1 MICKATDVLAKNFGV
16 VPTRASNT
24 AWRIPSHGR
33 TNHAETSINEW
44 FYLVPKRSGIV
55 GKTMCAENQR
65 TIPVDETRQRN
76 VIKVH
81 RLRDVH
87 VRNVHARR

>member
-1 MICKATDVLAKNFGV
+1 MIRKTTKVLAKNFGI

-24 AWRIPSHGR
+24 AWRIPTHGR

-55 GKTMCAENQR
+55 GKTMRTKNQR
-65 TIPVDETRQRN
+65 AITGNETR
-76 VIKVH
+76 
-81 RLRDVH
+81 
-87 VRNVHARR
+87 